1 MIKLFTKKRKGF
13 TLIELIVV
21 IAILGI
27 LAAIAIP
34 RFAGFQDNAN
44 KKAALSEAKIIYSSL
59 VALHAEGKTV
69 TGNDVQNNAD
79 LVKLTGPLD
88 GTLNVTDYQNFVYT
102 TSAAKGSI
110 TATCTNGV
118 ITTP

>member
-34 RFAGFQDNAN
+34 RFGTVQTNAKIKAHNAN
-44 KKAALSEAKIIYSSL
+44 VRTIISAAQLYIAEVGLADAVGDDLELSELSDYLDENL
-59 VALHAEGKTV
+59 V
-69 TGNDVQNNAD
+69 D
-79 LVKLTGPLD
+79 PRD
-88 GTLNVTDYQNFVYT
+88 GTTNYKFSILDTGEVTVDPPAV
-102 TSAAKGSI
+102 
-110 TATCTNGV
+110 
-118 ITTP
+118 PD